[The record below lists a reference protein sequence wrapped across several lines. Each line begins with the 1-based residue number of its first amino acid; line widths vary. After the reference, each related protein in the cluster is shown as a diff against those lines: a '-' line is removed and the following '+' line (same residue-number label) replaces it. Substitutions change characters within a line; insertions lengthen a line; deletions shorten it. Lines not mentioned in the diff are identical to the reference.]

1 MTEACKGCKKRH
13 LGCRKTCIE
22 YVVSEIV
29 QQPEKERMEKEK
41 TRRKMIE
48 YDRERRINSM
58 KKSKIAEVSPT
69 KCRKR

>member
-1 MTEACKGCKKRH
+1 MTKACIGCKKRCP
-13 LGCRKTCIE
+13 GCKNTCIE

-41 TRRKMIE
+41 MKHIMIE
-48 YDRERRINSM
+48 YDRERRINHM
-58 KKSKIAEVSPT
+58 KNANIAENSPT

>member
-1 MTEACKGCKKRH
+1 MTETCKGCKKRYP
-13 LGCRKTCIE
+13 GCRKTCIE

>member
-1 MTEACKGCKKRH
+1 MTKACSGCEKRCP
-13 LGCRKTCIE
+13 GCRKTCIE

-41 TRRKMIE
+41 MKHLMIL
-48 YDRERRINSM
+48 YDREYRKNHM
-58 KKSKIAEVSPT
+58 KNVKGAGNSPT